1 MTKSIT
7 VKMDVPDWVDKA
19 ELKEEVHNLARD
31 FSDKHI
37 RAKKL
42 REIAEELD
50 FDEKELENFERS
62 REEAWKQTK
71 KEYGL

>member
-7 VKMDVPDWVDKA
+7 VRLEVPDWVDEA
-19 ELKEEVHNLARD
+19 ELKEEVHNLAKD
-31 FSDKHI
+31 FLDMHI
-37 RAKKL
+37 RAKRLK
-42 REIAEELD
+42 EIAEELD
-50 FDEKELENFERS
+50 FDEKELENLERS